1 MVPLLDVRLIGVLFT
16 ELNLDFIM
24 VQKPESQG
32 FTNERLKFED
42 VEEFVPTKAHP
53 PEDVFATFIPAR

>member
-1 MVPLLDVRLIGVLFT
+1 
-16 ELNLDFIM
+16 M

-32 FTNERLKFED
+32 FTNERLIFED